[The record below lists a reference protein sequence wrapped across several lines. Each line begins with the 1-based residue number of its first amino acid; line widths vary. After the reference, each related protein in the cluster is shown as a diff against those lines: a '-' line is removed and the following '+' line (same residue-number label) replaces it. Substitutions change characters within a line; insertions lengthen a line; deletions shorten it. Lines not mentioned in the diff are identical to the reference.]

1 MNKRLQFAYLCCTR
15 MSGSGMK
22 NSDPVI
28 FSRSGASRKDRLFF
42 GFSDCVPRI
51 INLKFTN
58 GLRTFVGP
66 RPRRD
71 GRAGIIQ
78 NGRLPRSNAR
88 VRHAYNKG
96 RNNGN
101 QISICQI
108 SICLFD
114 VRVPVVIIHFRKY
127 HIWNMRRKRT
137 DQSMS

>member
-1 MNKRLQFAYLCCTR
+1 
-15 MSGSGMK
+15 MK

-51 INLKFTN
+51 INFKFTN

-88 VRHAYNKG
+88 VQQRQEQ
-96 RNNGN
+96 R
-101 QISICQI
+101 
-108 SICLFD
+108 
-114 VRVPVVIIHFRKY
+114 
-127 HIWNMRRKRT
+127 
-137 DQSMS
+137 QSNFNLSNFNLLI